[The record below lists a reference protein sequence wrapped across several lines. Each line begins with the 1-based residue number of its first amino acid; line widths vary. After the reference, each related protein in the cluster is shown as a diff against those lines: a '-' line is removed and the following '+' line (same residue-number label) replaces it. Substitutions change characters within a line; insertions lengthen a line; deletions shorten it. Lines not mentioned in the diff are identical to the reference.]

1 MKKRKKLEEMDVL
14 DDFLMNAVA
23 SDAEVGESFCRI
35 LLTILLGK
43 RIGKLRII
51 GQHFLQGLQ
60 EGKRGIRMD
69 VEVEEIKENDPEMP
83 VLNVYDLEPH
93 SRKKGENLLRRN
105 RFYQAKIDAV
115 HLKRG
120 EDDFGKLPDLY
131 VINLLDYDPFGFD
144 YMLYTVHNKCDEVA
158 DLDYDDGLKFLYF
171 NTKGTK
177 GGSSEIKELLRFLQK
192 SKADNVV
199 NESIAKLY
207 DCVENVK
214 VKPEVQKGY
223 MMLEEYI
230 YYERKEAAEEAAAE
244 ATAETI
250 ISTTRENIIELLEE
264 LGEIPQDIQDRIE
277 DQEDAAVLKRWLKE
291 AAKTL
296 TFEQFREAISSVKQ
310 GA

>member
-1 MKKRKKLEEMDVL
+1 MDVL

-43 RIGKLRII
+43 RIGKIRII
-51 GQHFLQGLQ
+51 GQHFLQGLR
-60 EGKRGIRMD
+60 EGRRGIRMD

-93 SRKKGENLLRRN
+93 SRKKGEDLLRRN

-115 HLKRG
+115 HLNSG

-177 GGSSEIKELLRFLQK
+177 GGSSEIRELLRFLQK
-192 SKADNVV
+192 SKEENVV

-230 YYERKEAAEEAAAE
+230 YYERKEAAEEA
-244 ATAETI
+244 TAETI
-250 ISTTRENIIELLEE
+250 IANTRENIIELLED
-264 LGEIPQDIQDRIE
+264 LGEIPQDIRDRIE
-277 DQEDAAVLKRWLKE
+277 EQEDAAVLKHWLKD
-291 AAKTL
+291 AAKAPA
-296 TFEQFREAISSVKQ
+296 FDHFREAISSVKQ
-310 GA
+310 EA